1 MTARQESHQE
11 SHRESHRESSTPQ
24 ESDLVSAA
32 VRNFYEESGVSIA
45 LGAQALSANEMCII
59 EACGLKA
66 GLMHHLRIGSD
77 CSLGGRVFLCNGSW
91 G

>member
-45 LGAQALSANEMCII
+45 LGGTGFIC
-59 EACGLKA
+59 
-66 GLMHHLRIGSD
+66 
-77 CSLGGRVFLCNGSW
+77 
-91 G
+91 

>member
-1 MTARQESHQE
+1 VTARQESHQE

-45 LGAQALSANEMCII
+45 LGGHRLYLLMRCAL
-59 EACGLKA
+59 
-66 GLMHHLRIGSD
+66 LR
-77 CSLGGRVFLCNGSW
+77 LVV
-91 G
+91 

>member
-59 EACGLKA
+59 EACG
-66 GLMHHLRIGSD
+66 
-77 CSLGGRVFLCNGSW
+77 
-91 G
+91 